1 VNVEGQR
8 LLLGVTPQSISLLK
22 ELGDA
27 PENHANPPSGFQQQL
42 NALLE
47 KRKSAAKSAA
57 SASDNESAH

>member
-1 VNVEGQR
+1 M
-8 LLLGVTPQSISLLK
+8 TPQSISLLK

-47 KRKSAAKSAA
+47 NA
-57 SASDNESAH
+57 SRRPSPLRLLLITSLLTDVPDLFSLA